1 MNKTEL
7 TSIIRTIVR
16 EEVERS
22 LPNVLVEILASKVSE
37 GQSVVT
43 ERVVPTQQRRTQPVV
58 RPQQKFST
66 NPILNK
72 ILNET
77 NGGVPAEEGTEM
89 VSQEMPVAGAQVSIL
104 DKMKTISKQQLS
116 ENKEVAGVVNVLN
129 RDFRQL
135 VRAIDKKSVNAPA
148 PNFKMTPGMF
158 DQE

>member
-1 MNKTEL
+1 MNKQEL

-22 LPNVLVEILASKVSE
+22 LPNVLVEILASKVTE

-43 ERVVPTQQRRTQPVV
+43 ERAVSTQQKRTLPVA

-77 NGGVPAEEGTEM
+77 HGGVPQEEGSAM
-89 VSQEMPVAGAQVSIL
+89 VSQEMPVPGAQVSIL
-104 DKMKTISKQQLS
+104 DKMKNVSKQQLT
-116 ENKEVAGVVNVLN
+116 ENKEVAGVINVLN

-135 VRAIDKKSVNAPA
+135 VRAIDKKSGNVPA
-148 PNFKMTPGMF
+148 PNFKMSPGMF